1 MAYIRYQLGHHSIR
15 LTVDTYG
22 RFVPGANRAAIDRL
36 DDATGRNLCATVD
49 PRRETRMSQGE
60 KEVTEIVPR
69 VYYRQG

>member
-15 LTVDTYG
+15 LTVYTYG
-22 RFVPGANRAAIDRL
+22 HFGPGANRAAVDRL
-36 DDATGRNLCATVD
+36 DDATGRNLYATVD